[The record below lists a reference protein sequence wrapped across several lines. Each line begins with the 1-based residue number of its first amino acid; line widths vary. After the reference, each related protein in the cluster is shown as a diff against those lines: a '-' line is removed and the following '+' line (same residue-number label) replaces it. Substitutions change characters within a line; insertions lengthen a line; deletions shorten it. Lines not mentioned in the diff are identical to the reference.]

1 MVESGTRMTSKADMI
16 AAFPE
21 APPAIPGKPELKD
34 FLIIL
39 CHLMH
44 CSQTH
49 KYSPSN
55 CNMLFICIPK
65 AQYVQHTNE
74 AYPTQVVNPGGIPN
88 YLGAQD
94 AGQRDMIWPK
104 EVVQ

>member
-21 APPAIPGKPELKD
+21 APPAIQGEPELKD

-39 CHLMH
+39 RHLMD

-49 KYSPSN
+49 IYSPSN
-55 CNMLFICIPK
+55 CNMLFICLPE
-65 AQYVQHTNE
+65 AQYVQHTN
-74 AYPTQVVNPGGIPN
+74 
-88 YLGAQD
+88 
-94 AGQRDMIWPK
+94 
-104 EVVQ
+104 